1 MLSAEVGTVSKR
13 KKPKNHGEDLRLD
26 PEKRLNPKFD
36 AQSIAQFP
44 VASPDEMGMRVVD
57 NCAEENIK

>member
-1 MLSAEVGTVSKR
+1 MSKR
-13 KKPKNHGEDLRLD
+13 KKPKNHGEDLRLN

-36 AQSIAQFP
+36 THSIAQFT
-44 VASPDEMGMRVVD
+44 VAKPDDMGMRVLD